1 MRGLALLLLA
11 CIACVS
17 AEKNEQ
23 TTLLRKFH
31 VQYDNVPQTTFAV
44 PPSTTVVFPQESAGS
59 SSSFGSMGR
68 LLFVLGILLV
78 SLAHF
83 APHLRS
89 MSEPLELNDV
99 DEDWVVDEA
108 VEEEEVYLEP
118 VAVTA
123 REVPYEP
130 IVVAPLEVPVEA
142 VAVSTSDWPLVD
154 IEALIAEEAVA
165 VETPDATEVQ
175 SLPSLWAGIFS
186 TSRADELA
194 EACLLADRSVLAEG
208 HAQEFTYIGEETDY
222 TGPKNSPSRLSP
234 KAKAFQ
240 NLSPTAAPFE
250 RKRDNRQDVPLVSQ
264 AAPLLA
270 IALMASAVTAKAK
283 KRPAAPSFPVNKH
296 RPRKLFMPTPVTPL
310 AEQCRER
317 RNFLFSPSGSMHP
330 MLRSPTQQY
339 Y

>member
-1 MRGLALLLLA
+1 
-11 CIACVS
+11 
-17 AEKNEQ
+17 
-23 TTLLRKFH
+23 
-31 VQYDNVPQTTFAV
+31 
-44 PPSTTVVFPQESAGS
+44 
-59 SSSFGSMGR
+59 MGR

-89 MSEPLELNDV
+89 MSEPLELNDI

-108 VEEEEVYLEP
+108 VEEEEAYLEP
-118 VAVTA
+118 ITVTM

-130 IVVAPLEVPVEA
+130 IVVAPLEAPVEA
-142 VAVSTSDWPLVD
+142 FAVSTSDLPLD
-154 IEALIAEEAVA
+154 DAEALMAEEAVA
-165 VETPDATEVQ
+165 VDTPDATEVQ
-175 SLPSLWAGIFS
+175 SFPSLWAGIFS

-194 EACLLADRSVLAEG
+194 EACLLADRSARAEG
-208 HAQEFTYIGEETDY
+208 HAREYKYLEENTDY

-250 RKRDNRQDVPLVSQ
+250 SKKESRQDAPLISP

-296 RPRKLFMPTPVTPL
+296 RPRKLFMPTPGTPL

-317 RNFLFSPSGSMHP
+317 RNFLFSPVGSMHP
-330 MLRSPTQQY
+330 MLRSPSQQY